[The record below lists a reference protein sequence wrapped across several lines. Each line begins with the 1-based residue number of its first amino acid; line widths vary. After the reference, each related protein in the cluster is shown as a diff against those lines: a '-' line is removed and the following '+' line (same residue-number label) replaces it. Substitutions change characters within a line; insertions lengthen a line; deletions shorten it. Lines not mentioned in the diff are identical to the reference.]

1 MYPKK
6 ISLKKF
12 SDNRGYLLELL
23 PKKFKKKF
31 IYFIITKS
39 KKNVLRGLHYDK
51 NLQEEKLIFLL
62 EGEILDVCINL
73 KNKKNVKYYNTLKKG
88 DCLHIPRGFA
98 HGYKCIGKNNILMY
112 FLSKSYNVKNNKG
125 LHWKDKKLKI
135 NWKIKKPII
144 SNKDNNLPNI
154 K

>member
-31 IYFIITKS
+31 VYFIITKS

-62 EGEILDVCINL
+62 EGKILDVCINL
-73 KNKKNVKYYNTLKKG
+73 KNKKNVNYYN
-88 DCLHIPRGFA
+88 I
-98 HGYKCIGKNNILMY
+98 
-112 FLSKSYNVKNNKG
+112 
-125 LHWKDKKLKI
+125 
-135 NWKIKKPII
+135 
-144 SNKDNNLPNI
+144 
-154 K
+154 

>member
-31 IYFIITKS
+31 VYFIITKS

-62 EGEILDVCINL
+62 EGKILDVCINL
-73 KNKKNVKYYNTLKKG
+73 KNKKNVKYYNILKKG
-88 DCLHIPRGFA
+88 DCLHIPKGFA
-98 HGYKCIGKNNILMY
+98 HGYKCTGKNNILMY

-125 LHWKDKKLKI
+125 IHWNDKKLKI

-144 SNKDNNLPNI
+144 SNKDNNLPKI